1 MLPLL
6 MNTGTVHDQKEGN
19 SERNGLMLCAKNTEH
34 GLKTPHFPSISSYI
48 SNKMEKANIAFHHSL
63 VTKQAFC
70 LWYAPLDTEISN
82 IPL

>member
-6 MNTGTVHDQKEGN
+6 MNTGTVQDQKDGN
-19 SERNGLMLCAKNTEH
+19 SERNGLMLRATKSRTRSQN
-34 GLKTPHFPSISSYI
+34 SSFSAYL
-48 SNKMEKANIAFHHSL
+48 SYSSDKMEKANIAFHHLL

-70 LWYAPLDTEISN
+70 LWYAPLDSEISN